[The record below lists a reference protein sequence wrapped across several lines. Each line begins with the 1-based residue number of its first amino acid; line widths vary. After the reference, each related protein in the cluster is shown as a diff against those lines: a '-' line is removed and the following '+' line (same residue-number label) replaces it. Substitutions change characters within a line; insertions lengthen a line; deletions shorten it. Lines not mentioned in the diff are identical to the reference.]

1 MWPLSVYG
9 WYLIKN
15 YKCYNEKPQ
24 QAFVPKTAEQKRLSA
39 SGEASEVTLTG
50 TIVYK
55 EMEGGF
61 YAFIAEN
68 GDRYTL
74 QKLDKK
80 FHRNG
85 LIVKIT
91 GMPMPDLMIRTAGE
105 LRISNF
111 MLWQLAYAE
120 FYFTKTFWPDFTKEN
135 FWEAIMDFQKRER
148 RFGKTSEQLLSSIDD
163 AK

>member
-1 MWPLSVYG
+1 MKFTRTLSTLSAVTLLFVLAGCSNEDDTTVDVKEEPLMPE
-9 WYLIKN
+9 KAD
-15 YKCYNEKPQ
+15 EKPQ

-91 GMPMPDLMIRTAGE
+91 GMPMPDLMTITQYGTVLKVDSVEILDASRVIGNA
-105 LRISNF
+105 
-111 MLWQLAYAE
+111 
-120 FYFTKTFWPDFTKEN
+120 
-135 FWEAIMDFQKRER
+135 
-148 RFGKTSEQLLSSIDD
+148 SSH
-163 AK
+163 

>member
-1 MWPLSVYG
+1 MKFTRTLSTLSAVTLLFVLAGCSNEDDATVDVKEEPLMT
-9 WYLIKN
+9 
-15 YKCYNEKPQ
+15 EK
-24 QAFVPKTAEQKRLSA
+24 ADEQKRLSA

-85 LIVKIT
+85 LIVKVT
-91 GMPMPDLMIRTAGE
+91 GMPMPDLMTITQYGTVLKVDSVEILDASRVIGNA
-105 LRISNF
+105 
-111 MLWQLAYAE
+111 
-120 FYFTKTFWPDFTKEN
+120 
-135 FWEAIMDFQKRER
+135 
-148 RFGKTSEQLLSSIDD
+148 SSH
-163 AK
+163 